1 VLFRKDYIT
10 KFNRQDI
17 KGVSLGNAIAFTV
30 TATAEYNG
38 QKVFFEGE
46 DTVRVIK

>member
-1 VLFRKDYIT
+1 MLSGKDYIA

-17 KGVSLGNAIAFTV
+17 QGVSPGNAIAFTV